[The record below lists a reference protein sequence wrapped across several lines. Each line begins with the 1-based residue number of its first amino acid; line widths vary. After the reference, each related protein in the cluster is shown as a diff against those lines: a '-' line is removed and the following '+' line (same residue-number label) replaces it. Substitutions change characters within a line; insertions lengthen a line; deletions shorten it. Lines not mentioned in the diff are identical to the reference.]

1 MSSSSR
7 EGSPDWLR
15 SYEAPMTTSLLSLS
29 SSDDDSPYRESEA
42 VSSLPLPDDDGDDT
56 TILEKESVELL
67 SRKNSETKVVTKQVS
82 IEQVFSRKKKAD
94 ASLNLEGKQNG
105 NNVDGEK
112 LSSKHKDAQQGG
124 DDSVWLVSSD
134 SEPSSSAPIKQEV
147 TVSTEK
153 DEDIVPEATEEE
165 PAVKKVR
172 KEKSPKTKSKS
183 GRKTPKEGNSAQA
196 ILKSED
202 KDTDT
207 TIAEEVTT
215 ERSPK
220 TKSKSGR
227 KTPKEEISAQEI
239 LKSEDKDTDTTIADE
254 VTTDQ
259 KIKPSSGSSSRLPL
273 VLSEKVNRTKVLVEC
288 EGDSIDLSGDMGAVG
303 RVVVSDITGDMYLDL
318 KGINT
323 LSFHVSGTIYKST
336 IIPSRT
342 FCVVNVGQTEAK
354 IEAIMND
361 FIQLTP
367 QSNVYEAE
375 TMVEGTLE
383 GFSFE
388 SDDET
393 NKNAKTASKP
403 ADQSGGTEEETNT
416 KAKPKAKAK
425 GETVIGKK
433 RGRPSKEKQPPAKK
447 ARNSAPKKPKTKK

>member
-29 SSDDDSPYRESEA
+29 SSDDSPYRESEA

-56 TILEKESVELL
+56 TILEKESVESQESVELLL
-67 SRKNSETKVVTKQVS
+67 SRKNSETNLVMKQVS

-112 LSSKHKDAQQGG
+112 LSTKHKDAQQGG

-147 TVSTEK
+147 AVSTEK
-153 DEDIVPEATEEE
+153 DEDFVLDATEEE
-165 PAVKKVR
+165 PAVKKVG

-183 GRKTPKEGNSAQA
+183 GRKTPKEGNGAQK
-196 ILKSED
+196 IFKSED

-207 TIAEEVTT
+207 TIAEEGTM
-215 ERSPK
+215 
-220 TKSKSGR
+220 
-227 KTPKEEISAQEI
+227 
-239 LKSEDKDTDTTIADE
+239 
-254 VTTDQ
+254 DQ

-303 RVVVSDITGDMYLDL
+303 RVVVSDTTGDMYLDL
-318 KGINT
+318 K
-323 LSFHVSGTIYKST
+323 GTIYKST

-447 ARNSAPKKPKTKK
+447 ARNSAPKKPKSKK

>member
-29 SSDDDSPYRESEA
+29 SSDDDSPYRESE
-42 VSSLPLPDDDGDDT
+42 VISSLPLPDDDGDD
-56 TILEKESVELL
+56 IVVLETESVELL
-67 SRKNSETKVVTKQVS
+67 TRKNSETKVVTKQVS

-94 ASLNLEGKQNG
+94 ASLNLEGKENG
-105 NNVDGEK
+105 NNVDCEK
-112 LSSKHKDAQQGG
+112 LSSKHKDAQGG
-124 DDSVWLVSSD
+124 ADSVWLVSSD
-134 SEPSSSAPIKQEV
+134 SEPSSPIKQEV

-153 DEDIVPEATEEE
+153 DADFVLEATEEE
-165 PAVKKVR
+165 PAVKTVR

-183 GRKTPKEGNSAQA
+183 SRKTPKEGNSAQE
-196 ILKSED
+196 ILKTE
-202 KDTDT
+202 
-207 TIAEEVTT
+207 AEQVTP
-215 ERSPK
+215 EKSPK
-220 TKSKSGR
+220 TKSKSSR
-227 KTPKEEISAQEI
+227 KTPKEENCAQEI
-239 LKSEDKDTDTTIADE
+239 LKTEAEE

-303 RVVVSDITGDMYLDL
+303 RVVVSDTTGDMYLDL
-318 KGINT
+318 K
-323 LSFHVSGTIYKST
+323 GTIYKST

-383 GFSFE
+383 GFTFE
-388 SDDET
+388 SDDES
-393 NKNAKTASKP
+393 NKNAKTAVKP
-403 ADQSGGTEEETNT
+403 ADQSVGTEEETNT

-447 ARNSAPKKPKTKK
+447 ARNSAPKKPKAKK

>member
-29 SSDDDSPYRESEA
+29 SSDDSPYRESEA

-56 TILEKESVELL
+56 TILEKESVESQESVELLL
-67 SRKNSETKVVTKQVS
+67 SRKNSETNLVMKQVS

-112 LSSKHKDAQQGG
+112 LSTKHKDAQQGG

-147 TVSTEK
+147 AVSTEK
-153 DEDIVPEATEEE
+153 DEDFVLDATEEE
-165 PAVKKVR
+165 PAVKKVG

-183 GRKTPKEGNSAQA
+183 GRKTPKEGNGAQKIFKSEAEEVTMEKSPETKSKSSRKTPKEENSAQK
-196 ILKSED
+196 IFKSED

-207 TIAEEVTT
+207 TIAEEGTM
-215 ERSPK
+215 
-220 TKSKSGR
+220 
-227 KTPKEEISAQEI
+227 
-239 LKSEDKDTDTTIADE
+239 
-254 VTTDQ
+254 DQ

-303 RVVVSDITGDMYLDL
+303 RVVVSDTTGDMYLDL
-318 KGINT
+318 K
-323 LSFHVSGTIYKST
+323 GTIYKST

-447 ARNSAPKKPKTKK
+447 ARNSAPKKPKSKK

>member
-42 VSSLPLPDDDGDDT
+42 VSSLPVPDVDGDDT
-56 TILEKESVELL
+56 TILEKESVESQESVELLL
-67 SRKNSETKVVTKQVS
+67 SRKNSETNVVMKQVS

-112 LSSKHKDAQQGG
+112 LSTKHKDAQGG

-153 DEDIVPEATEEE
+153 DEDFVLDATEEE

-183 GRKTPKEGNSAQA
+183 GRKTPKEGNGAQK
-196 ILKSED
+196 IFKSED
-202 KDTDT
+202 KVINT

-215 ERSPK
+215 EKSPE
-220 TKSKSGR
+220 TKSKSSR
-227 KTPKEEISAQEI
+227 KTPKEENSAQEI
-239 LKSEDKDTDTTIADE
+239 LKSEDKDTDTTIAE
-254 VTTDQ
+254 EGTTDQ

-303 RVVVSDITGDMYLDL
+303 RVVVSDTTGDMYLDL
-318 KGINT
+318 K
-323 LSFHVSGTIYKST
+323 GTIYKST

>member
-29 SSDDDSPYRESEA
+29 SSDDSPYRESEA

-56 TILEKESVELL
+56 TILEKESVESQESVELLL
-67 SRKNSETKVVTKQVS
+67 SRKNSETNLVMKQVS

-112 LSSKHKDAQQGG
+112 LSTKHKDAQQGG

-147 TVSTEK
+147 AVSTEK
-153 DEDIVPEATEEE
+153 DEDFVLDATEEE
-165 PAVKKVR
+165 PAVKKVG

-183 GRKTPKEGNSAQA
+183 GRKTPKEGNGAQKIFKSEDKVINTTIAEEVTMEKSPETKSKSSRKTPKEENSAQK
-196 ILKSED
+196 IFKSED

-207 TIAEEVTT
+207 TIAEEGTM
-215 ERSPK
+215 
-220 TKSKSGR
+220 
-227 KTPKEEISAQEI
+227 
-239 LKSEDKDTDTTIADE
+239 
-254 VTTDQ
+254 DQ

-303 RVVVSDITGDMYLDL
+303 RVVVSDTTGDMYLDL
-318 KGINT
+318 K
-323 LSFHVSGTIYKST
+323 GTIYKST

-447 ARNSAPKKPKTKK
+447 ARNSAPKKPKSKK

>member
-29 SSDDDSPYRESEA
+29 SSDDSPYRESEA

-56 TILEKESVELL
+56 TILEKESVESQESVELLL
-67 SRKNSETKVVTKQVS
+67 SRKNSETNLVMKQVS

-112 LSSKHKDAQQGG
+112 LSTKHKDAQGG

-147 TVSTEK
+147 AVSTEK
-153 DEDIVPEATEEE
+153 DEDFVLDATEEE
-165 PAVKKVR
+165 PAVKKVG

-183 GRKTPKEGNSAQA
+183 GRKTPKEGNGAQK
-196 ILKSED
+196 IFKSED

-207 TIAEEVTT
+207 TIAEEGTM
-215 ERSPK
+215 
-220 TKSKSGR
+220 
-227 KTPKEEISAQEI
+227 
-239 LKSEDKDTDTTIADE
+239 
-254 VTTDQ
+254 DQ

-303 RVVVSDITGDMYLDL
+303 RVVVSDTTGDMYLDL
-318 KGINT
+318 K
-323 LSFHVSGTIYKST
+323 GTIYKST

-447 ARNSAPKKPKTKK
+447 ARNSAPKKPKSKK